1 MTALEY
7 IKDTRERCVAQL
19 ELVAEL
25 CEMKAAQ
32 IRDAASKKEWNAR
45 ARFYERQALAL
56 KELGEATADER
67 V

>member
-32 IRDAASKKEWNAR
+32 IRDAKAEKEWRER
-45 ARFYERQALAL
+45 ARFYERQAKSLR
-56 KELGEATADER
+56 EIEACER

>member
-7 IKDTRERCVAQL
+7 VEDARKRCAAEL
-19 ELVAEL
+19 ELIAKL

-32 IRDAASKKEWNAR
+32 IRDAKAEKEWRERSR
-45 ARFYERQALAL
+45 AYERQALAL

>member
-7 IKDTRERCVAQL
+7 IENTRARCAAEL

-32 IRDAASKKEWNAR
+32 IRDAKGEKEWNDR
-45 ARFYERQALAL
+45 DCLL
-56 KELGEATADER
+56 
-67 V
+67 

>member
-7 IKDTRERCVAQL
+7 VEATRARCAAEL

-32 IRDAASKKEWNAR
+32 IRDAKGEKEWRER
-45 ARFYERQALAL
+45 ARFYERQAKTLRAI
-56 KELGEATADER
+56 EA
-67 V
+67 